1 MTLLE
6 YLYQSGGE
14 SFDYSMQ
21 IHIYKDKR
29 GNYAAYF
36 ESLTDDKHTVLY
48 KLFTNQCFEVYNKE
62 SDSREIVNFTSDLHR
77 SNPDYQE
84 VEPSENDVCTLI
96 KAINIVLEDKDAKSG
111 EGSYNQRDWSLHY
124 TRCHLNSLLH
134 RETTFIDGRKMDEDM
149 VRADLLQNFK
159 LHLQK
164 PGTTRKSY
172 YCGITN
178 DVDVRLEKHEKDD
191 DKEINTAIAILCK
204 SNAIAFNVET
214 SLGKVPNAF
223 EIGDPTDISR
233 GVESTRYIYMYR
245 LS

>member
-6 YLYQSGGE
+6 YLNQSGSE
-14 SFDYSMQ
+14 NFDNSMQ

-48 KLFTNQCFEVYNKE
+48 KLFANQCFEVYNKE
-62 SDSREIVNFTSDLHR
+62 SDSREIVDFTSDLLHV
-77 SNPDYQE
+77 NPDYTE
-84 VEPSENDVCTLI
+84 IDTSENEVHTLI
-96 KAINIVLEDKDAKSG
+96 RAIDVALEDKDEKGS
-111 EGSYNQRDWSLHY
+111 ECSYNQRDWSLHY
-124 TRCHLNSLLH
+124 IRCHLKSLLQ
-134 RETTFIDGRKMDEDM
+134 RNTTFIDGRNMDEET

-159 LHLQK
+159 LHLQR

-191 DKEINTAIAILCK
+191 DKRIDKVIAILCK
-204 SNAIAFNVET
+204 NNDIAFKVEN
-214 SLGKVPNAF
+214 SLGKGPNAF
-223 EIGDPTDISR
+223 EIGNPSEISK
-233 GVESTRYIYMYR
+233 GVESTRYIYIYK
-245 LS
+245 L